1 MGVTPVATTG
11 TAQHAHAKVVSPRNS
26 SSVSKRARRFSFGA
40 SSSSSSLSSPRTT
53 RVFLFVVK
61 ANGRH
66 TFGGTT
72 NGKKSSS
79 TTTGTT
85 STVLDRHIPIDR
97 YYDNLRQIH
106 QSPDIFIVDDYL
118 SSEEC
123 DSIIEA
129 ARDSNK
135 LKRSP
140 VAYAGWTDDFKAFVE
155 LAARGPALWFAVINI
170 LYGSSV
176 LNEFGLPILLRG
188 VGAYAFALGVAV
200 VLSLL
205 EKQKKEKELQEMRTS
220 SSCVLEGQT
229 VGEQTLIKNTEKL
242 LAGTNPNTFEAPTCI
257 RYEPGQHLAA
267 HFDANRGAQIEDA
280 ERGGQTLA
288 TLLVYLNDQSQSGGG
303 ETVFNRLN
311 IKVTPKKGS
320 ALLFFPATETGEFDE
335 RVEHEGL
342 EVLGPEDK
350 WIVRIWKHE
359 NLVKEPFG
367 LSGLALKQVLSSS

>member
-1 MGVTPVATTG
+1 MGVTPV
-11 TAQHAHAKVVSPRNS
+11 QRAHAKVVVSPR
-26 SSVSKRARRFSFGA
+26 RRFSSGA
-40 SSSSSSLSSPRTT
+40 SSSSSSSSSSTLSSSRPPK
-53 RVFLFVVK
+53 RVFLF
-61 ANGRH
+61 GR
-66 TFGGTT
+66 TT
-72 NGKKSSS
+72 TLSGKTSSSSSSSS
-79 TTTGTT
+79 TTTTTATT

-97 YYDNLRQIH
+97 YYNNLRQIH

-140 VAYAGWTDDFKAFVE
+140 IAYAGWTDDFKAFVE
-155 LAARGPALWFAVINI
+155 LAARGPALWFAVINV

-257 RYEPGQHLAA
+257 RYEPGQRLAA

-342 EVLGPEDK
+342 EVLGTEDK

-367 LSGLALKQVLSSS
+367 LSGLALKQVLSS

>member
-1 MGVTPVATTG
+1 MGVTPV
-11 TAQHAHAKVVSPRNS
+11 QRAHAKVVVSPR
-26 SSVSKRARRFSFGA
+26 RRFSSGA
-40 SSSSSSLSSPRTT
+40 SSSSSSSSSSTLSSARPPK
-53 RVFLFVVK
+53 RVFLF
-61 ANGRH
+61 GR
-66 TFGGTT
+66 TT
-72 NGKKSSS
+72 TLSGKTSSSSSSSSS
-79 TTTGTT
+79 TTTTATT

-97 YYDNLRQIH
+97 YYNNLRQIH

-140 VAYAGWTDDFKAFVE
+140 IAYAGWTDDFKAFVE
-155 LAARGPALWFAVINI
+155 LAARGPALWFAVINV

-257 RYEPGQHLAA
+257 RYEPGQRLAA

-303 ETVFNRLN
+303 ETVFNSCLLYTSPSPRDAHESRM
-311 IKVTPKKGS
+311 PSS
-320 ALLFFPATETGEFDE
+320 A
-335 RVEHEGL
+335 
-342 EVLGPEDK
+342 
-350 WIVRIWKHE
+350 
-359 NLVKEPFG
+359 
-367 LSGLALKQVLSSS
+367 